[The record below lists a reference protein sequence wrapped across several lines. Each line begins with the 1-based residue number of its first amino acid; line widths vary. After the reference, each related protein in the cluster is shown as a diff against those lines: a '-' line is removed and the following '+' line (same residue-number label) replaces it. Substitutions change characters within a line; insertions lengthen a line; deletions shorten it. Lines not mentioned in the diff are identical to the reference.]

1 MKLPVSVACHMVSLR
16 VCGSKETKLTMR
28 YAVTRDVES
37 SISASLGQSSETRE
51 GDSLASEGLADDAVP
66 CNAVL
71 PV

>member
-1 MKLPVSVACHMVSLR
+1 MKLPVSVACHVVSLR
-16 VCGSKETKLTMR
+16 LCGSNEAKLTVR
-28 YAVTRDVES
+28 HAVLRDVES
-37 SISASLGQSSETRE
+37 SISKSLSPSSETRE